1 MYRGIINIRW
11 GSIRV
16 DFLGTH
22 YQQIMNLLIL
32 HRRIRKI
39 TSPQTFLKNG
49 NPIKLA
55 PMNWNVSTVI
65 SNTIIGM
72 YKSQFPQRI
81 IIQFCFGPQTFDA
94 GVVVSFQWRPLSLVQ
109 AGRQGVGGVR
119 GAQGR
124 CFTIQG
130 RKGVLR

>member
-55 PMNWNVSTVI
+55 PMN
-65 SNTIIGM
+65 
-72 YKSQFPQRI
+72 
-81 IIQFCFGPQTFDA
+81 
-94 GVVVSFQWRPLSLVQ
+94 
-109 AGRQGVGGVR
+109 
-119 GAQGR
+119 
-124 CFTIQG
+124 
-130 RKGVLR
+130 